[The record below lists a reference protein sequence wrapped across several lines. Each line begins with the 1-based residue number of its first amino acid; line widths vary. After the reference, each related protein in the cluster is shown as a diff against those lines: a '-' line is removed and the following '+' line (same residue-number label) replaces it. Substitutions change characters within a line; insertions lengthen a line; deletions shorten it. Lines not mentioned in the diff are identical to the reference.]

1 MTGAFHSLDLLTTS
15 QYQLELIDTLRINQI
30 HVPVANDIW
39 KTKDQVVYV
48 AVKKLGFDFA
58 GNFVNVYSNYD
69 INPRFR
75 KKFFDRI
82 LMKYDSAFNRKD
94 TNYWNNVRP
103 IPLGKGREK
112 RFCCQ
117 RQFSES

>member
-1 MTGAFHSLDLLTTS
+1 M
-15 QYQLELIDTLRINQI
+15 IDTLHINQI

-48 AVKKLGFDFA
+48 AVKTGFDFA

-75 KKFFDRI
+75 KNS
-82 LMKYDSAFNRKD
+82 LTGY
-94 TNYWNNVRP
+94 
-103 IPLGKGREK
+103 
-112 RFCCQ
+112 
-117 RQFSES
+117 